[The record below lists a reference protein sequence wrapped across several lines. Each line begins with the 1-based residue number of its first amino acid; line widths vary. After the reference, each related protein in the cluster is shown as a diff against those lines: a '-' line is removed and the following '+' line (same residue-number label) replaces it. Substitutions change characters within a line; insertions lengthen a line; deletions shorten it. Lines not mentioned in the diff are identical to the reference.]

1 MAAASATIY
10 QCHRCHAAFA
20 TKQALGGHLA
30 TPTCVPINMITRPVY
45 EESERFITDE
55 ESDFDAEFCVTSPG
69 CDDSASV
76 GSTDK
81 HLALEFYQLI
91 QRPCLYDAEHLVQRW
106 TEQSRCASWASNPRD
121 TYKMHQ
127 VCICVSYMCLIYVSH
142 MCVSYMCL
150 IYVSH
155 ICVPYMCPIY
165 VSHICV
171 SYMCLIYVHH

>member
-1 MAAASATIY
+1 MTAASSAIY
-10 QCHRCHAAFA
+10 QCHRCHAAF
-20 TKQALGGHLA
+20 TTNQALGGHLA

-91 QRPCLYDAEHLVQRW
+91 QRPCLYDVCRGGQNSPDVQVG
-106 TEQSRCASWASNPRD
+106 
-121 TYKMHQ
+121 Q
-127 VCICVSYMCLIYVSH
+127 VTHGTRTKCIRFV
-142 MCVSYMCL
+142 
-150 IYVSH
+150 
-155 ICVPYMCPIY
+155 Y

-171 SYMCLIYVHH
+171 SYMCLIYVSHIYVSYRTFALGGNIS